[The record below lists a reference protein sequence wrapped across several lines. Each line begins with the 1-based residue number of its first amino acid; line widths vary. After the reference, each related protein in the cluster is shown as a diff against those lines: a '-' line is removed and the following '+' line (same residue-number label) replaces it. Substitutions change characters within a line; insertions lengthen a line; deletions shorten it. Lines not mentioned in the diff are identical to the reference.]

1 MILIDTSVL
10 SLAYRRRIKTSPEPP
25 LVQTFRRLVEED
37 QPIAIPGIVLQELLS
52 GVRTPSEFE
61 RLQELMEGF
70 PLLIATHEH
79 HVGAAKIANACRRE
93 GIASSTVDC
102 LIASMAVAVKSQLFT
117 GDDDFERMAPL
128 SIRACA
134 PAGPRK
140 TRNQNRASATR
151 SAITRRA

>member
-52 GVRTPSEFE
+52 GVRTPSEFA

-70 PLLIATHEH
+70 PLLIATQEH
-79 HVGAAKIANACRRE
+79 HVGAAKIANACHQA
-93 GIASSTVDC
+93 GIAASTVDC
-102 LIASMAVAVKSQLFT
+102 LIASMTVASKSQLFT
-117 GDDDFERMAPL
+117 GDEDFQRIAPHCGL
-128 SIRACA
+128 QLF
-134 PAGPRK
+134 K
-140 TRNQNRASATR
+140 
-151 SAITRRA
+151 

>member
-61 RLQELMEGF
+61 RLPSKRNCSPAMRTLNGW
-70 PLLIATHEH
+70 
-79 HVGAAKIANACRRE
+79 RR
-93 GIASSTVDC
+93 TV
-102 LIASMAVAVKSQLFT
+102 A
-117 GDDDFERMAPL
+117 
-128 SIRACA
+128 
-134 PAGPRK
+134 
-140 TRNQNRASATR
+140 
-151 SAITRRA
+151 

>member
-10 SLAYRRRIKTSPEPP
+10 SLAYRRRVKTSPEPP

-79 HVGAAKIANACRRE
+79 HVGAAKIANACHQA
-93 GIASSTVDC
+93 GIAASTVDC
-102 LIASMAVAVKSQLFT
+102 LIAAMAVAVKSQLLT
-117 GDDDFERMAPL
+117 GDDDFERMAPHCGL
-128 SIRACA
+128 QLF
-134 PAGPRK
+134 
-140 TRNQNRASATR
+140 T
-151 SAITRRA
+151 